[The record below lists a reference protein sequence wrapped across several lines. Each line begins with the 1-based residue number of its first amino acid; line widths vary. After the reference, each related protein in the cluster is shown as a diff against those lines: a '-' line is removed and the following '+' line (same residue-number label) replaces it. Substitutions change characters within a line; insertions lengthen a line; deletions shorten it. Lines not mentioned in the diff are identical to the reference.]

1 MMVIGNT
8 AEPVAGNSGK
18 CSANPLS
25 RVMGSVTEPTWR
37 VIGNQIWVSSG
48 ESWENGV
55 SSKGLWET
63 SNELTQRTVGNI

>member
-18 CSANPLS
+18 NSLS

-55 SSKGLWET
+55 NSKGLWET
-63 SNELTQRTVGNI
+63 SSELTQRTVGNI